1 MALGAT
7 TSTVLRLVVGKAL
20 VLAVAGIVVGLA
32 AAYGLTRYLSSLLFE
47 IKPDD
52 PLTFIAV
59 SLLLAAIALAASWI
73 PARRA
78 VRVDPAVAL
87 RSE

>member
-1 MALGAT
+1 MA
-7 TSTVLRLVVGKAL
+7 SVSVLFAINYIISKIGMHV
-20 VLAVAGIVVGLA
+20 
-32 AAYGLTRYLSSLLFE
+32 FN
-47 IKPDD
+47 
-52 PLTFIAV
+52 PLTFAIV

-87 RSE
+87 RCE